1 MKKEPVKIFK
11 LSNGE
16 NIVGMMIRESE
27 QGLLVPSGIE
37 INFATIQQIT
47 ISRPLRMMM
56 TSKITWNGP
65 IESLTLTPW
74 IEPMSEQLLINLN
87 PNNVI
92 MSADA
97 SGTLLK
103 YYNHC
108 LDRFII
114 ESSINYAEERKITPL
129 DDILD
134 AIEEPT
140 DKELEELEN
149 ELSGYDPKKD
159 IVH

>member
-16 NIVGMMIRESE
+16 NIVGMMIHESE
-27 QGLLVPSGIE
+27 QGILIPDGIE
-37 INFATIQQIT
+37 INFATVQQIT
-47 ISRPLRMMM
+47 VSRPLRMLIGPKM
-56 TSKITWNGP
+56 TIKGP
-65 IESLTLTPW
+65 VESLTLAPW
-74 IEPMSEQLLINLN
+74 IQPMSEQLLINLN

-97 SGTLLK
+97 SATLLK
-103 YYNHC
+103 YYNLC
-108 LDRFII
+108 LDRFIM
-114 ESSINYAEERKITPL
+114 ESSIYYGEEEKRGML
-129 DDILD
+129 DD
-134 AIEEPT
+134 IEEPT

-149 ELSGYDPKKD
+149 MLSGYDPKKD

>member
-27 QGLLVPSGIE
+27 QGLLIPSGIE
-37 INFATIQQIT
+37 INFATVQQIT
-47 ISRPLRMMM
+47 ISRPLRMTM
-56 TSKITWNGP
+56 TSKVTWNGP
-65 IESLTLTPW
+65 VESLTLTPW

-97 SGTLLK
+97 SGTLLT

-114 ESSINYAEERKITPL
+114 ESHINYEEEKKRVSL
-129 DDILD
+129 NDILD
-134 AIEEPT
+134 VIKEPT
-140 DKELEELEN
+140 DKELEDLEN
-149 ELSGYDPKKD
+149 ELANYNPKKD